1 MGNLIQLVISHLN
14 HGCFLPMAK
23 QITRNFMVLKI
34 APKLIQS
41 HGWISIKAQLELVN
55 RIEIDKNQQKYRV

>member
-1 MGNLIQLVISHLN
+1 
-14 HGCFLPMAK
+14 
-23 QITRNFMVLKI
+23 MVLKI

-41 HGWISIKAQLELVN
+41 HGWISIKAQLELVK

>member
-1 MGNLIQLVISHLN
+1 MT
-14 HGCFLPMAK
+14 K

-41 HGWISIKAQLELVN
+41 HGWISIKAQLELVK
-55 RIEIDKNQQKYRV
+55 RIEIDKNQQKYRVYN